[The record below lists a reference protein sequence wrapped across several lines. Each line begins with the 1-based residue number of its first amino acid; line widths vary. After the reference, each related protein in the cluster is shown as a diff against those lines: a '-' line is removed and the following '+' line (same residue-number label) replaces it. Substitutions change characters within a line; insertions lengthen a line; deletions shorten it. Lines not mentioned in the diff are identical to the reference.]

1 VEWDFKWIHEQ
12 IKIGNNVSIAQSVN
26 IMTDSGPNASEE
38 MQFFSLN
45 QGASNNRESF
55 LIGANSTYA

>member
-1 VEWDFKWIHEQ
+1 MWNGDTLKWIREQ

-38 MQFFSLN
+38 MQFF
-45 QGASNNRESF
+45 F
-55 LIGANSTYA
+55 P

>member
-1 VEWDFKWIHEQ
+1 MGTPKWIHEQ

-38 MQFFSLN
+38 MQFFFPLIK
-45 QGASNNRESF
+45 ASNNRESF
-55 LIGANSTYA
+55 LDWSNTYA

>member
-1 VEWDFKWIHEQ
+1 MWNGDFKWIHEQ

-55 LIGANSTYA
+55 